1 MQIRVFFTAERA
13 EQAQSSLSKSLR
25 PQRFF
30 SALSAV
36 KLFTLAVILSSCVG
50 GSKLSNQNLSYIYNP
65 ELEELH
71 PQFKVVNVKDSVS
84 RLFFK
89 MDATELL
96 YTKKQ
101 GDDMFSANFTV
112 SYQLISAFEAREVLD
127 SGSFVF
133 EDRVEKPGSKD
144 IISYLD
150 FDSPY
155 NGTYLVKAAVTDLN
169 RNQIAKSFIEVDNS
183 TINSRNN
190 FYLKK
195 NGAEYPLFN
204 LFLDNKDYALYHKNK
219 NVKTFM
225 VRYYRINY
233 PLAPPPFAIVN
244 PKPFEFNADSLFTVQ
259 AGETVKLRSE
269 GIYHFQVDSSDYEGF
284 TLFKFS
290 ENFPNVTNAKAML
303 EPLRYITTKQ
313 EYTDI
318 ENNKNLKAG
327 VEDFWLDA
335 SETNDR
341 GRELI
346 QKYYSR
352 VEQSNKLFTS
362 YMQGW
367 KTDRGLIYMIFGPPN
382 VLYKSSEGETW
393 VYGEENN
400 IMSLNFS
407 FSRLINPF
415 CDNDYVMNRS
425 TIYKSSWFRAVDSW
439 RKGRVYTDN

>member
-1 MQIRVFFTAERA
+1 MQNINRYAELVSA
-13 EQAQSSLSKSLR
+13 SVSKTLKQVQGDGSL
-25 PQRFF
+25 
-30 SALSAV
+30 
-36 KLFTLAVILSSCVG
+36 LFLLLAVIFSSCAG

-71 PQFKVVNVKDSVS
+71 PQFKVVNVKDSVA

-89 MDATELL
+89 IDATELL

-101 GDDMFSANFTV
+101 GDTDFSANFTV
-112 SYQLISAFEAREVLD
+112 SYQLISTFEAREVLD

-133 EDRVEKPGSKD
+133 EDRVEKPGAKD
-144 IISYLD
+144 IISYMD
-150 FDSPY
+150 FESPY

-169 RNQIAKSFIEVDNS
+169 RNQMAKSFIDVDNS
-183 TINSRNN
+183 TANSRNN

-195 NGAEYPLFN
+195 KDAEYPLFN
-204 LFLDNKDYALYHKNK
+204 LFLDENDYALYHKNK

-259 AGETVKLRSE
+259 AGETIKLRSE
-269 GIYHFQVDSSDYEGF
+269 GIYHFQVDSSNYEGF
-284 TLFKFS
+284 TLFKFA
-290 ENFPNVTNAKAML
+290 ENFPNVKNARAML

-313 EYTDI
+313 EYTNI
-318 ENNKNLKAG
+318 ENNKNLKEG
-327 VEDFWLDA
+327 VESFWLDA

-352 VEQSNKLFTS
+352 VEESNKLFTS

-382 VLYKSSEGETW
+382 VLYKNSEIETW

-400 IMSLNFS
+400 VMSLNFS
-407 FSRLINPF
+407 FTKLSNPF
-415 CDNDYVMNRS
+415 CDNDYIMNRS
-425 TIYKSSWFRAVDSW
+425 TIYKSSWFRAVDTW

>member
-1 MQIRVFFTAERA
+1 MQNRNTLTAEFA
-13 EQAQSSLSKSLR
+13 EKAKSSLSKTLRSLR
-25 PQRFF
+25 IF
-30 SALSAV
+30 SASFAV
-36 KLFTLAVILSSCVG
+36 KLFALAVILSSCAG

-65 ELEELH
+65 GLEELH
-71 PQFKVVNVKDSVS
+71 PQFKVVNVRDSLS

-89 MDATELL
+89 IDATELL
-96 YTKKQ
+96 YTRKQ
-101 GDDMFSANFTV
+101 GDDVFSANFTIT
-112 SYQLISAFEAREVLD
+112 YQIIPAFEAREVLD

-133 EDRVEKPGSKD
+133 EDRVEKIAAKD
-144 IISYLD
+144 IISYVD
-150 FDSPY
+150 FDSPR
-155 NGTYLVKAAVTDLN
+155 NGKFLVKAAVTDLN
-169 RNQIAKSFIEVDNS
+169 RNQIAKVFVDVDHS
-183 TINSRNN
+183 TTNSRTN

-204 LFLDNKDYALYHKNK
+204 QYLDSEDYALYHKNK
-219 NVKTFM
+219 NVKKIM

-244 PKPFEFNADSLFTVQ
+244 PKPFEYAADSLFTVQ
-259 AGETVKLRSE
+259 AGETLKLRSE
-269 GIYHFQVDSSDYEGF
+269 GIYHFQVDSTNYEGF
-284 TLFKFS
+284 TLFKFA
-290 ENFPNVTNAKAML
+290 ENFPNVSNAKAML

-318 ENNKNLKAG
+318 ENSANLKAG
-327 VEDFWLDA
+327 VEAFWLDA

-352 VEQSNKLFTS
+352 VEESNKLFTS

-367 KTDRGLIYMIFGPPN
+367 KTDRGLVYMIFGPPN
-382 VLYKSSEGETW
+382 VLYKTSETETW

-400 IMSLNFS
+400 VMSLNFS

-415 CDNDYVMNRS
+415 SENDYVLNRS
-425 TIYKSSWFRAVDSW
+425 TIYKSTWFRAVDSW

>member
-1 MQIRVFFTAERA
+1 MQSNSRVHAKGA
-13 EQAQSSLSKSLR
+13 KVSQSSQSKTLR
-25 PQRFF
+25 PLRNF
-30 SALSAV
+30 SALSAC
-36 KLFTLAVILSSCVG
+36 KILLIALILSSCST

-65 ELEELH
+65 ELDELH

-89 MDATELL
+89 IDATELL

-101 GDDMFSANFTV
+101 GDTDFSANFTV
-112 SYQLISAFEAREVLD
+112 SYQVIPAFEAREVLD

-195 NGAEYPLFN
+195 KDADYPLFN
-204 LFLDNKDYALYHKNK
+204 LFLDENDYALYHKNK

-244 PKPFEFNADSLFTVQ
+244 PKPFEFNADSLFTLQ

-284 TLFKFS
+284 TLFKFDDK
-290 ENFPNVTNAKAML
+290 FPNVKNARAML

>member
-1 MQIRVFFTAERA
+1 MENNFFSTAECA
-13 EQAQSSLSKSLR
+13 EKAQRTQSKS
-25 PQRFF
+25 QRFLRNF
-30 SALSAV
+30 SVYSAV
-36 KLFTLAVILSSCVG
+36 KFLALAFILSSCAG

-71 PQFKVVNVKDSVS
+71 PQFKVVNIKDSLS

-89 MDATELL
+89 MDASELL

-101 GDDMFSANFTV
+101 DNTDFSANFTV
-112 SYQLISAFEAREVLD
+112 SYTIIPAFEAREVID

-144 IISYLD
+144 IISYVD
-150 FDSPY
+150 FDTPR
-155 NGTYLVKAAVTDLN
+155 NGKFLVKATVTDIN
-169 RNQIAKSFIEVDNS
+169 RNQVAKAFVDVDNS
-183 TINSRNN
+183 VKNSRTN

-195 NGAEYPLFN
+195 NNAEYPLFN
-204 LFLDNKDYALYHKNK
+204 QFLDENDYALYHKDK
-219 NVKTFM
+219 SVKKFM

-244 PKPFEFNADSLFTVQ
+244 PKPFDFTADSLFTIQ
-259 AGETVKLRSE
+259 AGELLKLRSD
-269 GIYHFQVDSSDYEGF
+269 GIYHFQIDSSNYEGF
-284 TLFKFS
+284 TLFKFD
-290 ENFPNVTNAKAML
+290 EKFPQITTAKAML
-303 EPLRYITTKQ
+303 QPMRYITTKQ

-318 ENNKNLKAG
+318 ENSANLKAG
-327 VEDFWLDA
+327 IEDFWLDA
-335 SETNDR
+335 SETNDK

-346 QKYYSR
+346 KKYYSR

-382 VLYKSSEGETW
+382 VLYKTSETETW

-407 FSRLINPF
+407 FSKLSNPF
-415 CDNDYVMNRS
+415 SENDYVLNRS
-425 TIYKSSWFRAVDSW
+425 TIYKSTWFRAVDSW

>member
-1 MQIRVFFTAERA
+1 MQNRNLLTAESA
-13 EQAQSSLSKSLR
+13 EKALSSLRKPLWSLR
-25 PQRFF
+25 NF
-30 SALSAV
+30 SAFSAV
-36 KLFTLAVILSSCVG
+36 KLFTLVALLSSCAG

-71 PQFKVVNVKDSVS
+71 PQFKVVNVRDSLS

-89 MDATELL
+89 LDATELL
-96 YTKKQ
+96 YTRKQ
-101 GDDMFSANFTV
+101 GDDVFSANFTIT
-112 SYQLISAFEAREVLD
+112 YQIIPAFEAREVLD

-133 EDRVEKPGSKD
+133 EDRVEKIAAKD
-144 IISYLD
+144 IVSYVD
-150 FDSPY
+150 FDSPR
-155 NGTYLVKAAVTDLN
+155 NGKFLVKAAVTDLN
-169 RNQIAKSFIEVDNS
+169 RNQMAKVFVDADHS
-183 TINSRNN
+183 TTNSRTN

-204 LFLDNKDYALYHKNK
+204 QYLDSEDYALYHKNK
-219 NVKTFM
+219 NVKKIM

-244 PKPFEFNADSLFTVQ
+244 PKPFEYAADSLFTVQ
-259 AGETVKLRSE
+259 AGETLKLRSE
-269 GIYHFQVDSSDYEGF
+269 GIYHFQVDSSNYEGF
-284 TLFKFS
+284 TLFKFA
-290 ENFPNVTNAKAML
+290 ENFPNVSNAKAML

-318 ENNKNLKAG
+318 ENSANLKAG
-327 VEDFWLDA
+327 VEAFWLDA

-352 VEQSNKLFTS
+352 VEESNKLFTS

-367 KTDRGLIYMIFGPPN
+367 KTDRGLVYMIFGPPN
-382 VLYKSSEGETW
+382 VLYKTSETETW

-400 IMSLNFS
+400 VMSLNFS

-415 CDNDYVMNRS
+415 SENDYVLNRS
-425 TIYKSSWFRAVDSW
+425 TIYKSTWFRAVDSW

>member
-1 MQIRVFFTAERA
+1 MQSNTRIRHAELVSASIVKTLKQVQGDISLLFF
-13 EQAQSSLSKSLR
+13 LL
-25 PQRFF
+25 
-30 SALSAV
+30 AL
-36 KLFTLAVILSSCVG
+36 ILSSCAG

-71 PQFKVVNVKDSVS
+71 PQFKVVSVTDSVS

-89 MDATELL
+89 ADAGELL

-101 GDDMFSANFTV
+101 GDDVFSANFTV
-112 SYQLISAFEAREVLD
+112 SYQLIQAFEAREVLD

-133 EDRVEKPGSKD
+133 EDRVEKPLAKD
-144 IISYLD
+144 IISYVD
-150 FDSPY
+150 FDTPRS
-155 NGTYLVKAAVTDLN
+155 GKFLVKAALTDLN
-169 RNQIAKSFIEVDNS
+169 RNQVAKAFVDVDHS
-183 TINSRNN
+183 TSNSRNN

-204 LFLDNKDYALYHKNK
+204 QFLDKDEYALYHKNK
-219 NVKTFM
+219 NVNKFM

-244 PKPFEFNADSLFTVQ
+244 PKPFEYAADSLFTVQ
-259 AGETVKLRSE
+259 VGETLKLRSE
-269 GIYHFQVDSSDYEGF
+269 GIYHFQVDSSNYEGF
-284 TLFKFS
+284 TLFKFAN
-290 ENFPNVTNAKAML
+290 NFPNVSNAKAML

-318 ENNKNLKAG
+318 ENSANLKAG
-327 VEDFWLDA
+327 IEAFWLDA

-352 VEQSNKLFTS
+352 VEESNKLFTS

-382 VLYKSSEGETW
+382 VLYKTSETETW

-400 IMSLNFS
+400 VMSLNFS
-407 FSRLINPF
+407 FSRLQNPF
-415 CDNDYVMNRS
+415 SENDYVLNRS
-425 TIYKSSWFRAVDSW
+425 TIYKSTWFRAVDSW

>member
-1 MQIRVFFTAERA
+1 MQNNSRVHSKGAKVS
-13 EQAQSSLSKSLR
+13 QSLQSKPLR
-25 PQRFF
+25 PWRFS
-30 SALSAV
+30 SALFAC
-36 KLFTLAVILSSCVG
+36 KMFLLAVILSSCAG

-112 SYQLISAFEAREVLD
+112 SYQIIPAFEAREVLD

-133 EDRVEKPGSKD
+133 EDRVEKPLTKD
-144 IISYLD
+144 IISYVD
-150 FDSPY
+150 FDAPR
-155 NGTYLVKAAVTDLN
+155 NGQFLVKAAVTDLN
-169 RNQIAKSFIEVDNS
+169 RNQLAKAFIDVDHS
-183 TINSRNN
+183 TTNSRNN

-204 LFLDNKDYALYHKNK
+204 QFLNDDNYSLYHKNK
-219 NVKTFM
+219 NVKKIM
-225 VRYYRINY
+225 VRYYRISY

-244 PKPFEFNADSLFTVQ
+244 PKPFEYAADSLFTLQV
-259 AGETVKLRSE
+259 GETLKLRSE
-269 GIYHFQVDSSDYEGF
+269 GIYHFQLDSSNYEGF
-284 TLFKFS
+284 TLFKFA
-290 ENFPNVTNAKAML
+290 ENFPNISNAKAML

-335 SETNDR
+335 SETNDK

-352 VEQSNKLFTS
+352 VEHSNKLFTS

-407 FSRLINPF
+407 FSKLINPF
-415 CDNDYVMNRS
+415 CENDYVMNRS

>member
-1 MQIRVFFTAERA
+1 MQSRTF
-13 EQAQSSLSKSLR
+13 LPLR
-25 PQRFF
+25 HQGTKFHKVN
-30 SALSAV
+30 LSA
-36 KLFTLAVILSSCVG
+36 TLCFGAIVAFAFIIAGCAG

-71 PQFKVVNVKDSVS
+71 PQFKAVNVKDSLS

-89 MDATELL
+89 IDAGELL

-101 GDDMFSANFTV
+101 GDADFSANFTV
-112 SYQLISAFEAREVLD
+112 TYQLIPAFEAREVID

-133 EDRVEKPGSKD
+133 EDRVEKPAPKD
-144 IISYLD
+144 IISYID
-150 FDSPY
+150 FDTPR
-155 NGTYLVKAAVTDLN
+155 NAKFLVKAAVTDLN
-169 RNQIAKSFIEVDNS
+169 RNQVATAFVDVDNS
-183 TINSRNN
+183 SPNSRNN

-204 LFLDNKDYALYHKNK
+204 QFLDENDYALYHKNK
-219 NVKTFM
+219 NVKNIM

-244 PKPFEFNADSLFTVQ
+244 PKPFEYNADSLFTIQ
-259 AGETVKLRSE
+259 AGETLKLRSE
-269 GIYHFQVDSSDYEGF
+269 GIYHFQIDSSNYDGF
-284 TLFKFS
+284 TLFRFDS
-290 ENFPNVTNAKAML
+290 NFPNVKNARAML
-303 EPLRYITTKQ
+303 EPMRYITTKQ

-318 ENNKNLKAG
+318 ENASNLKQG
-327 VEDFWLDA
+327 VEKFWLDA
-335 SETNDR
+335 AEDNER

-367 KTDRGLIYMIFGPPN
+367 KTDRGLIYIIYGPPN
-382 VLYKSSEGETW
+382 VLYKTSDTETW
-393 VYGEENN
+393 VYGEKNN
-400 IMSLNFS
+400 VMSLNFS

-415 CDNDYVMNRS
+415 SENDYILNRS
-425 TIYKSSWFRAVDSW
+425 TIYKSTWFRAVDSW